1 MSTQGS
7 RLLAFGVLAATQLMI
22 ILDGTVVTVALPAI
36 RSTLGYSETALSW
49 VVNAFFIAFALVL
62 LPAGRLGDLLGN
74 RAVFLAGLAVFTLA
88 TAVCAIAW
96 HPASLIIARA
106 VQGLGG
112 GAATAVVLAM
122 ISALFPETDR
132 RMRAFAVL
140 AFVGSAGGSIGMVAG
155 GTLTQL
161 ASWRWAFGVNVPL
174 GVAAVLLALRTLAPV
189 PPNGVSGGLIP
200 RALFA
205 DRRFLIA
212 NGVLFT
218 MVMAGMSFQFLSS
231 LYLQDVLGYGALATG
246 FGFLTVSLAIAVT
259 SLGLSNRLAVRFG
272 AARVLIAGLLLFLA
286 GMILMVRMPD
296 DGSYLVDVAPG
307 FLIMGLGFGLAMPQA
322 TELAMAAAP
331 REHAGIASGF
341 ANSAQ
346 QLGGAVGL
354 FAIASA
360 AALAGRSVGYLLA
373 AVALAAGA
381 ALAIALV
388 PRKMIMATGPDPDL
402 QADDVRA
409 VPEAAVQ
416 ECS

>member
-1 MSTQGS
+1 
-7 RLLAFGVLAATQLMI
+7 
-22 ILDGTVVTVALPAI
+22 
-36 RSTLGYSETALSW
+36 
-49 VVNAFFIAFALVL
+49 
-62 LPAGRLGDLLGN
+62 
-74 RAVFLAGLAVFTLA
+74 
-88 TAVCAIAW
+88 
-96 HPASLIIARA
+96 
-106 VQGLGG
+106 
-112 GAATAVVLAM
+112 
-122 ISALFPETDR
+122 
-132 RMRAFAVL
+132 
-140 AFVGSAGGSIGMVAG
+140 
-155 GTLTQL
+155 
-161 ASWRWAFGVNVPL
+161 
-174 GVAAVLLALRTLAPV
+174 
-189 PPNGVSGGLIP
+189 
-200 RALFA
+200 
-205 DRRFLIA
+205 
-212 NGVLFT
+212 
-218 MVMAGMSFQFLSS
+218 
-231 LYLQDVLGYGALATG
+231 GYGALATG

-346 QLGGAVGL
+346 QLGGAMGL

-388 PRKMIMATGPDPDL
+388 PRKM
-402 QADDVRA
+402 
-409 VPEAAVQ
+409 
-416 ECS
+416 